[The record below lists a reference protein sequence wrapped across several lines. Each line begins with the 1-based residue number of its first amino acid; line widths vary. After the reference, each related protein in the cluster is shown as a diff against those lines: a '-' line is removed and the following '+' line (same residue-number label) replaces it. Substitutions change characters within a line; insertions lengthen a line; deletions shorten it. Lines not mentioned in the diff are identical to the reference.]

1 MYTYPIDYDL
11 FNTEEV
17 TTIIEFL
24 SCVEDAN
31 ENTVDKNKIINLYN
45 KYRKIINSKSI
56 EKQMDKDFLKTS
68 GYPIY
73 NTMQKFK

>member
-31 ENTVDKNKIINLYN
+31 ENTVDKQTKESVMKMYN
-45 KYRKIINSKSI
+45 DLFKHYLK
-56 EKQMDKDFLKTS
+56 KD
-68 GYPIY
+68 YIY
-73 NTMQKFK
+73 